1 MKIRLL
7 TTLLLAGAAISFTGC
22 GSSDSS
28 TGDDSG
34 STVSETDPVDFE
46 HGSRM
51 LSIAQ
56 LDSITNY
63 PDDMTAGEAAGALVY
78 LHHSVEKSSG
88 TKRLVAMRKFNDF
101 FNIVLDNHGDD
112 LRASVAKI
120 RQRYNIDLQKIYEDY
135 ATTLAMGDEEGSGAD
150 DQSQKVD
157 TIKTFSDSTSTIS
170 VVSAAGA
177 TITTVE

>member
-1 MKIRLL
+1 MKIRHL

-28 TGDDSG
+28 TGDESG

-46 HGSRM
+46 HGSHM

>member
-1 MKIRLL
+1 
-7 TTLLLAGAAISFTGC
+7 
-22 GSSDSS
+22 
-28 TGDDSG
+28 
-34 STVSETDPVDFE
+34 
-46 HGSRM
+46 
-51 LSIAQ
+51 
-56 LDSITNY
+56 
-63 PDDMTAGEAAGALVY
+63 
-78 LHHSVEKSSG
+78 
-88 TKRLVAMRKFNDF
+88 MRKFNDF